1 MPIAIYCQELQLS
14 ALHFDVMWENDE
26 EREKNEHEDEEHDT
40 EKGHFLQLLIAST
53 PHVLLNLLLI
63 FYLLLGTSL
72 LRYIDEEIGKEEFPS
87 ALLFSF
93 TTVTTIGY
101 GTIHPTTVRGKL
113 CCLLYCVIG
122 IPLVFLVL
130 TNNGQFVV
138 DIYVII
144 RKSLGNKTAQVYYYQ
159 KTVDI
164 YRKSALTYR
173 LLVNVSST
181 TCAFQMTPSEGLPL
195 WLSFV
200 LLLLHSVVGGLL
212 FSTWMGQMRFFDAV
226 YCSFISVSTIGYGD
240 LVPVPDTWT
249 NSVVIIS
256 FLSAGVIILSTF
268 FQTFGCYLQYLHH
281 IGRRFTGTK
290 DVEIWFG
297 GRILTVQ
304 ELITLVAKEFGVSP
318 QRLRTL
324 LRDLDSILEA
334 ACDDAVKNRSDL
346 LRNSGD
352 VLRNESRIMML
363 GNEKCPILVSS
374 ELKTDDDVERT
385 LGYRIPS
392 KSSMQLIVRDT
403 ENVVQALRIIHH
415 KLNKVPFRQ
424 QLE

>member
-1 MPIAIYCQELQLS
+1 MMKKGRKASTKTRNTTPKKKTFAYQYRRLHRRGMKPYHTWKQEFIQDRCCS
-14 ALHFDVMWENDE
+14 
-26 EREKNEHEDEEHDT
+26 ERDFFKE
-40 EKGHFLQLLIAST
+40 LLVAST

-63 FYLLLGTSL
+63 FYLLLGTAL
-72 LRYIDEEIGKEEFPS
+72 LRHIDEEIGKEEFPS
-87 ALLFSF
+87 ALLFAF
-93 TTVTTIGY
+93 TTITTIGY
-101 GTIHPTTVRGKL
+101 GTIHPTTDRGKL

-144 RKSLGNKTAQVYYYQ
+144 RKSLGNKCC
-159 KTVDI
+159 KTDGVVVF
-164 YRKSALTYR
+164 SGHL
-173 LLVNVSST
+173 LLVNR
-181 TCAFQMTPSEGLPL
+181 
-195 WLSFV
+195 SF
-200 LLLLHSVVGGLL
+200 S
-212 FSTWMGQMRFFDAV
+212 F
-226 YCSFISVSTIGYGD
+226 SFISVSTIGYGD

-249 NSVVIIS
+249 HSVVIIS

-268 FQTFGCYLQYLHH
+268 FQTFGYYLQYLHH

-324 LRDLDSILEA
+324 LRDLDNILEA
-334 ACDDAVKNRSDL
+334 ACDDAVKTHSDL
-346 LRNSGD
+346 LRSSSD
-352 VLRNESRIMML
+352 VLKNETRIMML
-363 GNEKCPILVSS
+363 RDEKCPMLVSS

-385 LGYRIPS
+385 PGYRIPS

-424 QLE
+424 HQLE

>member
-1 MPIAIYCQELQLS
+1 MKPYHTWKQEFIQ
-14 ALHFDVMWENDE
+14 DRRW
-26 EREKNEHEDEEHDT
+26 
-40 EKGHFLQLLIAST
+40 
-53 PHVLLNLLLI
+53 PHGLCC
-63 FYLLLGTSL
+63 TS
-72 LRYIDEEIGKEEFPS
+72 
-87 ALLFSF
+87 
-93 TTVTTIGY
+93 GY
-101 GTIHPTTVRGKL
+101 GTIHPTTDRGKL

-144 RKSLGNKTAQVYYYQ
+144 RKSLGNKTAHVHYYR
-159 KTVDI
+159 KTVYI
-164 YRKSALTYR
+164 YRKSAAIYR
-173 LLVNVSST
+173 LNVNYRLRHN
-181 TCAFQMTPSEGLPL
+181 AFQTTASEGLPL

-226 YCSFISVSTIGYGD
+226 YCRFELVFGMPVRRSFSFSFISVSTIGYGD

-249 NSVVIIS
+249 HSVVIIS

-268 FQTFGCYLQYLHH
+268 FQTFGYYLQYLHH

-324 LRDLDSILEA
+324 LRDLDNILEA
-334 ACDDAVKNRSDL
+334 ACDDAT
-346 LRNSGD
+346 
-352 VLRNESRIMML
+352 RIMML
-363 GNEKCPILVSS
+363 RDEKCPMLVSS

-385 LGYRIPS
+385 PGYRIPS

-424 QLE
+424 HQLE